1 MKAGYIQVLSSAG
14 LSGAALL
21 IPNMLR
27 DELGAN
33 TMEIGIITASF
44 NLALFASSYVFGRA
58 SDVHGRRL
66 YLQGGLALT
75 CVALFLLVFVN
86 SKESLAVV
94 RILVGLC
101 AGIYPSALLAHVY
114 EMEGRVGRFTAY
126 GSLGFGVGTFVA
138 GFVGI
143 YYQIFLVSTVMLFAA
158 YVISLRITFGTER
171 VHKVPFFPVAIIRHN
186 FPVYLSVMFRHTGA
200 NMIWVVYPI
209 FLADLGASA
218 LFIGLVYGINAVG
231 QFTFMRFIDRFR
243 TNHLVIAGFIMS
255 VITFP
260 SYTLATRPEEIVPMQ
275 VSIAA
280 AWSCL
285 YVGSIKYLME
295 RNDEKGTA
303 SGLLQS
309 SLSISAI
316 IGALVGG
323 VTVFALGYHGAMYIA
338 TVMALA
344 GLLVFLMGDRYLTRR
359 EKMVNGGKGSEGAW
373 T

>member
-27 DELGAN
+27 DDLGAN
-33 TMEIGIITASF
+33 TVEIGVITASF
-44 NLALFASSYVFGRA
+44 SLALFASSFIFGRA

-86 SKESLAVV
+86 STESLAVV
-94 RILVGLC
+94 RIMVGLC

-114 EMEGRVGRFTAY
+114 ETEGKVGRFTAY

-138 GFVGI
+138 GFIGV
-143 YYQIFLVSTVMLFAA
+143 YYEIFLASSIMLFLA
-158 YVISLRITFGTER
+158 YLLSLRMTFREEK
-171 VHKVPFFPVAIIRHN
+171 VHKVPLFPVAIIKHN

-209 FLADLGASA
+209 FLADLGASM
-218 LFIGLVYGINAVG
+218 LLIGLIYGINAAG
-231 QFTFMRFIDRFR
+231 QFIFMRFIDRFK
-243 TNHLVIAGFIMS
+243 TNHLVMAGFIMS
-255 VITFP
+255 ILTFP
-260 SYTLATRPEEIVPMQ
+260 SYTLATRPEEIIPMQ
-275 VSIAA
+275 VTLAA

-323 VTVFALGYHGAMYIA
+323 MIVFALGYHGAMYIA
-338 TVMALA
+338 TILA
-344 GLLVFLMGDRYLTRR
+344 VLGLIVFMIGNRFLRRR
-359 EKMVNGGKGSEGAW
+359 EETVIAGKGNGGAW

>member
-27 DELGAN
+27 DDMGAN
-33 TMEIGIITASF
+33 TMEIGLIVASF
-44 NLALFASSYVFGRA
+44 NLALFASSYIFGRA
-58 SDVHGRRL
+58 SDVNGRKL
-66 YLQGGLALT
+66 YLRGGLALT
-75 CVALFLLVFVN
+75 CIALFLLVFA
-86 SKESLAVV
+86 KDTGTLAVV
-94 RILVGLC
+94 RVLIGLC

-114 EMEGRVGRFTAY
+114 ETEGRVGKFTAY
-126 GSLGFGVGTFVA
+126 GSLGFGIGTFFA

-143 YYQIFLVSTVMLFAA
+143 YFEIFLISSILLFFA
-158 YVISLRITFGTER
+158 YLISLRIKFEGQ
-171 VHKVPFFPVAIIRHN
+171 VMHKVPFFPVDIMKRN
-186 FPVYLSVMFRHTGA
+186 FPVYISVMFRHTGA

-209 FLADLGASA
+209 FLADLGASM
-218 LFIGLVYGINAVG
+218 LFIGFIYGINATS
-231 QFTFMRFIDRFR
+231 QFIFMRFIDRYK
-243 TNHLVIAGFIMS
+243 TSQLVTVGFIMS
-255 VITFP
+255 MITFP
-260 SYTLATRPEEIVPMQ
+260 SYTLATRPEEIIPMQ

-303 SGLLQS
+303 AGLLQS

-316 IGALVGG
+316 MGALIGG
-323 VTVFALGYHGAMYIA
+323 ATVFALGYHGAMYIA
-338 TVMALA
+338 TVLA
-344 GLLVFLMGDRYLTRR
+344 TIGFIVFILSNRFMVRK
-359 EKMVNGGKGSEGAW
+359 EKTVNGGGSNEGTW

>member
-33 TMEIGIITASF
+33 TIEIGIIAASF

-58 SDVHGRRL
+58 SDVNGRRL
-66 YLQGGLALT
+66 YLRGGLALT
-75 CVALFLLVFVN
+75 CIALFLLVFAN
-86 SKESLAVV
+86 DTGTLAVV
-94 RILVGLC
+94 RILIGLC

-114 EMEGRVGRFTAY
+114 ETEGKVGKFTAY
-126 GSLGFGVGTFVA
+126 GSLGFGIGTFFA
-138 GFVGI
+138 GFIGI
-143 YYQIFLVSTVMLFAA
+143 YYEIFLISSILLLFAFL
-158 YVISLRITFGTER
+158 ISTRIKFGEEV
-171 VHKVPFFPVAIIRHN
+171 VHKVPFFPVAIMKRN
-186 FPVYLSVMFRHTGA
+186 FPVYVSVMFRHTGA

-209 FLADLGASA
+209 FLADLGASM
-218 LFIGLVYGINAVG
+218 LFIGFIYGINAVG
-231 QFTFMRFIDRFR
+231 QFIFMRFIDRYK
-243 TNHLVIAGFIMS
+243 TSHLVMVGFIMS
-255 VITFP
+255 IITFP
-260 SYTLATRPEEIVPMQ
+260 SYTLATRPEEIIPMQ
-275 VSIAA
+275 ITIAA

-303 SGLLQS
+303 AGLLQS

-316 IGALVGG
+316 IGALIGG
-323 VTVFALGYHGAMYIA
+323 ATVFALGYHGAMYIA
-338 TVMALA
+338 TVLA
-344 GLLVFLMGDRYLTRR
+344 IIGFFVFVLSNRFMDRR
-359 EKMVNGGKGSEGAW
+359 EKMVKGDGSNEGTW

>member
-1 MKAGYIQVLSSAG
+1 MKAGFIQLLSSAG

-27 DELGAN
+27 DDLGAN
-33 TMEIGIITASF
+33 TIEIGVITASF

-58 SDVHGRRL
+58 SDVHGRKL

-75 CVALFLLVFVN
+75 CIALFLMTFAN
-86 SKESLAVV
+86 STTSLAVV

-114 EMEGRVGRFTAY
+114 ETEGKVGKFTAY
-126 GSLGFGVGTFVA
+126 GSLGFGIGTFFA

-143 YYQIFLVSTVMLFAA
+143 YYEIFFASALMLLIA
-158 YVISLRITFGTER
+158 YAVSLRIKFDQPK
-171 VHKVPFFPVAIIRHN
+171 VQKVPLFPKAIIKHN
-186 FPVYLSVMFRHTGA
+186 LPVYLSVMFRHTGA
-200 NMIWVVYPI
+200 NMIWVVYTL

-218 LFIGLVYGINAVG
+218 AFIGMVYGINAVA
-231 QFTFMRFIDRFR
+231 QFVFMRFIDRYK
-243 TNHLVIAGFIMS
+243 TGHLIVLGFIMS
-255 VITFP
+255 IITFP
-260 SYTLATRPEEIVPMQ
+260 SYTLATRPEEIIPMQ
-275 VSIAA
+275 FTIAA

-285 YVGSIKYLME
+285 YVGAIKYIME

-316 IGALVGG
+316 MGALIGG
-323 VTVFALGYHGAMYIA
+323 ISVYALGYHGTMYIA
-338 TVMALA
+338 TFLTII
-344 GLLVFLMGDRYLTRR
+344 GLLVFIFSDKALTKR
-359 EKMVNGGKGSEGAW
+359 EKTVKDMGGV
-373 T
+373 